1 MVPAP
6 VPRHTQACQAYQ
18 LRRCQADQLQRP
30 LRAPR
35 QPNLPE
41 APQRCHVPR
50 GASVAQTPFAPRQQ
64 LRLRLVRRLAE
75 RGTQLA
81 RGPQSAGGQQR
92 PLGHV
97 SPTRRSCY
105 QQLVRL
111 RPPRQVLRQQLHQP
125 QQRQQWPGTWLQAP
139 PEPERSQSRPRRKR
153 HQELVALPHHV
164 VEQPATSRA
173 SHGCPVSACCRKRP
187 LGSFPGTARRNRR
200 FLAVVLLGL

>member
-64 LRLRLVRRLAE
+64 RLARRLAE